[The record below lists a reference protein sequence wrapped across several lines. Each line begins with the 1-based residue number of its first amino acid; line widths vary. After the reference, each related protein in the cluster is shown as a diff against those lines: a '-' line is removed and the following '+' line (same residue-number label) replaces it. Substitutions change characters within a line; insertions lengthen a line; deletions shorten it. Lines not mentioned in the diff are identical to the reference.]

1 MPARF
6 PSAVRL
12 KVRRE
17 FTAVQDAGRRVS
29 TKYMTLLGQPNSR
42 TQDRLGIIASRRL
55 GGAVERNRAKRVLR
69 EVFRRQIAL
78 RQAEREGAEP
88 FRALDLVVI
97 PRTDLLAAPFG
108 VIETAFAS
116 AVRRLRSAR

>member
-1 MPARF
+1 VRF

-29 TKYMTLLGQPNSR
+29 TKYMTLLGQPNNR
-42 TQDRLGIIASRRL
+42 AQDRLGIIASKRL

-69 EVFRRQIAL
+69 EVFRRQAAL
-78 RQAEREGAEP
+78 RQAQGEAER

-97 PRTDLLAAPFG
+97 PRTDLLAAPFR
-108 VIETAFAS
+108 VIETEFAS